1 MYKSKVAIIKCDTYD
16 EEAVQR
22 AVGAGLDLLGGVS
35 LFAKPSERLVT
46 R

>member
-1 MYKSKVAIIKCDTYD
+1 MAVIKCNTYD

-22 AVGAGLDLLGGVS
+22 AVEAGLDLLGGVS
-35 LFAKPSERLVT
+35 LFAKPGERLVT